1 MRRYLVLLV
10 VLVLLLLTVPVHATM
25 SPTRIS
31 GNTVSFSTVSGGW
44 LTTPNVVTF
53 NATTVRIRLTNLST
67 IADCYVDLRC
77 VDSTGKSG
85 YFTKNSATLLVP
97 AIGRSTPN
105 TVEIDFATR
114 NLGFCSKVGNQYS
127 ADNSVAGSNN
137 QIVYTLIGD
146 TNTF

>member
-53 NATTVRIRLTNLST
+53 NATTVRIRLTNLS
-67 IADCYVDLRC
+67 IVADCYVDLRC

-97 AIGRSTPN
+97 AVGRSTPN

-114 NLGFCSKVGNQYS
+114 NLGFMGNTNQTS
-127 ADNSVAGSNN
+127 SNNGVSGSN
-137 QIVYTLIGD
+137 QAICYTLIGD